1 MIDLFKKEK
10 HSMGE
15 EAGNISG
22 LKKKKGMKLTWSID
36 INLLSFI
43 AILSMVWIGLAR
55 KKFAKTPVGLSGATA
70 WEGKE
75 E

>member
-22 LKKKKGMKLTWSID
+22 QKKKGMKLTWSID
-36 INLLSFI
+36 INLLSFV
-43 AILSMVWIGLAR
+43 AILSMVWTGLAR

-70 WEGKE
+70 
-75 E
+75 